1 SNTVG
6 SNSRSFTGKR
16 IVGYAESHDE
26 ERIMFKNLEYGN
38 SNNPSHNVKDL
49 NIALKRMRTM
59 GAVLIPVPGP
69 KMIWHFGD
77 LGWEYSI
84 FTCNDGSVNMP
95 SGDDG
100 DCKLDTKPQPQWYEG
115 WLNDVERQKVY
126 YTWCKL
132 HLMKTNEDVFER
144 DYNITP
150 S

>member
-1 SNTVG
+1 HYTIFEHLGTDAEEQEWANYKVDEGKGVMMWGIMNAPYNQLTMGYADNSNINRVG
-6 SNSRSFTGKR
+6 SNSRGFTGKR
-16 IVGYAESHDE
+16 LVGYAESHDE

-84 FTCNDGSVNMP
+84 FTCN
-95 SGDDG
+95 
-100 DCKLDTKPQPQWYEG
+100 
-115 WLNDVERQKVY
+115 
-126 YTWCKL
+126 
-132 HLMKTNEDVFER
+132 
-144 DYNITP
+144 
-150 S
+150 